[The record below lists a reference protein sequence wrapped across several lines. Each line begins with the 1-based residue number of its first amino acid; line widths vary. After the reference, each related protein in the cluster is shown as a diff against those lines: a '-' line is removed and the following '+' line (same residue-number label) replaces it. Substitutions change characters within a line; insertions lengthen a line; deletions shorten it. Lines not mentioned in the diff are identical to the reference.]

1 MHYMWPLG
9 CDCLCTY
16 LSISFEERN
25 GTGMVLADPE
35 EILIQPCMDMSAE
48 VLGIGKVYV
57 PHT

>member
-1 MHYMWPLG
+1 MAVG
-9 CDCLCTY
+9 RDCLCTY

-48 VLGIGKVYV
+48 VVGIRKVYV
-57 PHT
+57 LHT